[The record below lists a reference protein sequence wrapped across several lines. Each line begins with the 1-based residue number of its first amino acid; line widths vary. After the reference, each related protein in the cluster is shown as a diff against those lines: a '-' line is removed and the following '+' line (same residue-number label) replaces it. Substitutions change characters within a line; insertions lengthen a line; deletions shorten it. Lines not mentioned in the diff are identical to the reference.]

1 MTNTPSYFF
10 THLPNKDPFM
20 VPLETPYVNELDR
33 QLRLDRL
40 SQFFDMLTK
49 KREIISHHI
58 NELRTL
64 QEEIKRLDNKI

>member
-1 MTNTPSYFF
+1 
-10 THLPNKDPFM
+10 M